1 MIYLRTFVDI
11 RVERVQW
18 WWLWLEMTGCVGWPA
33 GWGWAVL
40 APADWLSYWSSV
52 AGTVQ
57 CQHQPASAS
66 TLHPSHRLDQDTP
79 HPPLILSFC
88 HGRQVL
94 HLDFVVFRFKNI
106 DPSLNIW
113 DCFFVGSQLCSWISL
128 SASLLKH
135 NTNGKHERIK
145 YALKDCFK
153 YFLST
158 IFH

>member
-1 MIYLRTFVDI
+1 
-11 RVERVQW
+11 
-18 WWLWLEMTGCVGWPA
+18 MTGCVGWSA

-52 AGTVQ
+52 AGTV
-57 CQHQPASAS
+57 PASAS

-113 DCFFVGSQLCSWISL
+113 DYFFVGSVVESVYQHL
-128 SASLLKH
+128 
-135 NTNGKHERIK
+135 
-145 YALKDCFK
+145 Y
-153 YFLST
+153 LST
-158 IFH
+158 TQTGNTKGSNMHWKIISNIFFQQFSTKKIYNWQIAEKIFIRYFTNISN